1 MQEEKKKMTLMMV
14 SYRNQPRSLTKE
26 LLGWSRDSL
35 AFYLVS
41 WLALC
46 LFKIA
51 DFEEDA
57 LAIKA

>member
-1 MQEEKKKMTLMMV
+1 MTLMMV

>member
-1 MQEEKKKMTLMMV
+1 MV

-26 LLGWSRDSL
+26 LVGCSRDSL
-35 AFYLVS
+35 AFYLVLR
-41 WLALC
+41 LALC